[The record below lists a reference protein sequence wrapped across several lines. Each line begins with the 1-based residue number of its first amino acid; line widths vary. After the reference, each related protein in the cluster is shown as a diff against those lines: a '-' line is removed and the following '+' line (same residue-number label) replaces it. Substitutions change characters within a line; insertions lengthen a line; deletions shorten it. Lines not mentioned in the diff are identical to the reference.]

1 VTDVIEQ
8 PDELTYTRRRILV
21 AGGFSVAAAAVIAAC
36 ASDPAKPQVPQA
48 GVAPTTT
55 GLPEQVVTDEVM
67 LRTCSSL
74 EHSLVAAYNAVL
86 ALGTIKPETAA
97 MVRNFATHHTA
108 HATYYEN
115 LTRDIGG
122 QPVTGPNAAFDSNI
136 VTPALQ
142 SMAQAN
148 NDPGDI
154 QWFVYGMESVAA
166 GSFQIF
172 IQSITKPALRAN
184 VMTVGGVEARHAA
197 IAGGMISTAT
207 PVPPLP
213 ASQATGAA
221 PTTTTIAGGTT
232 TTTPANQL
240 VAVSQVPGPFGS
252 LASVSVAIANKELT
266 WPLLGPNSYEYLP
279 PSPSS

>member
-1 VTDVIEQ
+1 VIEQ
-8 PDELTYTRRRILV
+8 PDELTFTRRRILAV
-21 AGGFSVAAAAVIAAC
+21 GGFSVAAAAVVAAC

-48 GVAPTTT
+48 GIAPTTT

-74 EHSLVAAYNAVL
+74 EHSLVAAYTAIL
-86 ALGTIKPETAA
+86 ALATIKPETAA
-97 MVRNFATHHTA
+97 AVRNFSVHHAA

-115 LTRDIGG
+115 LTRDLGG
-122 QPVTGPNAAFDSNI
+122 QPFTSSNSAFDGNI
-136 VTPALQ
+136 VAPALQ
-142 SMAQAN
+142 AMAQAN

-166 GSFQIF
+166 GSFQLF
-172 IQSITKPALRAN
+172 VQSITKPALRAD
-184 VMTVGGVEARHAA
+184 VMTIGGVEARHAA
-197 IAGGMISTAT
+197 IAAAMIPTGT

-221 PTTTTIAGGTT
+221 PSSTTIAGATT

-240 VAVSQVPGPFGS
+240 IAVSQVPGPFGS
-252 LASVSVAIANKELT
+252 LASVSVAIANKEDT

-279 PSPSS
+279 RTSS

>member
-1 VTDVIEQ
+1 VNDVIEQ

-48 GVAPTTT
+48 GIAPSTT
-55 GLPEQVVTDEVM
+55 GLPDQVVTDEVM

-74 EHSLVAAYNAVL
+74 EHSLVAAYNTILGL
-86 ALGTIKPETAA
+86 ATIKPETAA

-108 HATYYEN
+108 HASYYEN

-122 QPVTGPNAAFDSNI
+122 QPFTGPNSAFDANI

-148 NDPGDI
+148 NDPADI
-154 QWFVYGMESVAA
+154 QWFVYGMENVAA
-166 GSFQIF
+166 GSFQLF
-172 IQSITKPALRAN
+172 VQSITKAAVRAN

-197 IAGGMISTAT
+197 IASGMIPTGT
-207 PVPPLP
+207 PVPPVP

-221 PTTTTIAGGTT
+221 PSTTAGGTT

-252 LASVSVAIANKELT
+252 LATVSVAIANKELS

-279 PSPSS
+279 TSS

>member
-1 VTDVIEQ
+1 M
-8 PDELTYTRRRILV
+8 

-36 ASDPAKPQVPQA
+36 ASDPVKPQVPQA
-48 GVAPTTT
+48 GIAPTTT

-74 EHSLVAAYNAVL
+74 ERSLVAAYDTIL
-86 ALGTIKPETAA
+86 ALTTIKPETTS
-97 MVRNFATHHTA
+97 MVRNFSVHHSA

-122 QPVTGPNAAFDSNI
+122 QPFTRSNAAFDTNI
-136 VTPALQ
+136 VAPALQ
-142 SMAQAN
+142 AMAQTN
-148 NDPGDI
+148 NDPGDV

-166 GSFQIF
+166 GSFQLF
-172 IQSITKPALRAN
+172 VQSITKPALRAN

-197 IAGGMISTAT
+197 IAAGVIPSAT
-207 PVPPLP
+207 PVPPV
-213 ASQATGAA
+213 AAAQATGAA
-221 PTTTTIAGGTT
+221 PSTTTIAGATT

-240 VAVSQVPGPFGS
+240 IAVSQVPGPFGS
-252 LASVSVAIANKELT
+252 LSSVSVAIANKEDT

-279 PSPSS
+279 ATPSS